1 MKETVLI
8 MPGINNSGPEHWQT
22 LWEAENPSFRRI
34 EVDDWDNPVSGDW
47 IASIERAVKAAP
59 GPVTIVA
66 HSLGCLPVV
75 EWAQQGNAAG
85 VRAAMLVSVPDVHGP
100 NFPPQARGFAPVAL
114 QRLPFR
120 SMVVSSVDDPYG
132 THEYRQ
138 RCATA
143 WGSEFISVGE
153 AGHIN
158 ARSGLGAW
166 DEGKALLRRLM
177 ASQE

>member
-22 LWEAENPSFRRI
+22 LWEAENPAFRRI
-34 EVDDWDNPVSGDW
+34 EVDDWDNPVCASW
-47 IASIERAVKAAP
+47 IASIDRAVQTAT

-75 EWAQQGNAAG
+75 AWAQQGNTAG

-100 NFPPQARGFAPVAL
+100 NFPVEARGFSPVTL
-114 QRLPFR
+114 RRLPFR
-120 SMVVSSVDDPYG
+120 SMVVSSADDPYG
-132 THEYRQ
+132 TLEYRQ
-138 RCATA
+138 RCAQA
-143 WGSEFISVGE
+143 WDSEFINVGE

-158 ARSGLGAW
+158 ARSGHGTWEA
-166 DEGKALLRRLM
+166 GKVLLRRLM
-177 ASQE
+177 TQQE